1 MKYSSDI
8 SDWENLKEEVEEP
21 FLRPFDVTI
30 KKEPTNKLCPQ
41 QVSLQWVQQ
50 KLLVK
55 NISPITFMIIT
66 S

>member
-1 MKYSSDI
+1 MKYSSEI
-8 SDWENLKEEVEEP
+8 SDWENLKEEEEEP
-21 FLRPFDVTI
+21 FFRPFDVTI

-55 NISPITFMIIT
+55 NISQLLL
-66 S
+66 